1 MIISLVNEP
10 LVPFHKNKYNVIHN
24 WVSWRYVL
32 FVTWLCNRLRLE
44 CSIGKVGQTD
54 RQIYIHIPSVLPCTL
69 QQPTGIYLNY
79 LHCHFKQKKKK
90 TKSVQVLAGCVLA
103 VDKQAILLTSQD
115 VGLQL

>member
-1 MIISLVNEP
+1 MPSITGLEI
-10 LVPFHKNKYNVIHN
+10 
-24 WVSWRYVL
+24 YVL

-54 RQIYIHIPSVLPCTL
+54 RQTNLYSYSLDSPVHTAANRYLFKLFTL
-69 QQPTGIYLNY
+69 SFQT
-79 LHCHFKQKKKK
+79 K